1 MSFLSRNTA
10 SASGRNG
17 SLPIGDLPGISC
29 YSEGETLVV
38 NFTEIPIVSF
48 DRSSDDLKARRGRF
62 RKSAAR
68 FKADPNRS
76 EPIVDRQ
83 GNTRYFFAGDGNSK
97 LGPAFIDVSQIPGY
111 SDEIRTSSGHL
122 KIGMKGTC
130 PEGVPCGDR
139 GCYAIN
145 AVKRYS
151 DVKRRYLE
159 DNTALLREGHC
170 KEFADFIVERAR
182 GHLAVRFNTY
192 GDFVNYGHF
201 MATVDV
207 ARRLPDKEIL
217 AFTKAFGIIQD
228 AVGRQDFSMPANYT
242 LLLSAW
248 KGMWPIPEELRQR
261 FPVAEYV
268 DNPDEGKDRAKLCK
282 GNCSKCA
289 YCIGLPAGD
298 WVYLVN
304 SYKRRN
310 RR

>member
-1 MSFLSRNTA
+1 MRFLSRNAA
-10 SASGRNG
+10 SSKERV
-17 SLPIGDLPGISC
+17 SPIPAGDLPGISC
-29 YSEGETLVV
+29 YTEGRTLVV

-48 DRSSDDLKARRGRF
+48 NPTSEEIRARRRRF
-62 RKSAAR
+62 RKNASK
-68 FKADPNRS
+68 FKPDPNRS
-76 EPIVDRQ
+76 DPIVDSEGR
-83 GNTRYFFAGDGNSK
+83 TRYFFAGDGNTK

-111 SDEIRTSSGHL
+111 RDEIRTSSGHL

-130 PEGVPCGDR
+130 PEGVPCADM

-145 AVKRYS
+145 AVKRYK
-151 DVKRRYLE
+151 DDKRRYLE

-207 ARRLPDKEIL
+207 ARRLPDKEVL

-228 AVGRQDFSMPANYT
+228 AVSQQDFRMPPNYT

-248 KGMWPIPEELRQR
+248 KDMWPIPGELRDR

-268 DNPDEGKDRAKLCK
+268 DDPKEVKDRSKLCR
-282 GNCSKCA
+282 GDCSACA
-289 YCIGLPAGD
+289 YCIGLQPGD

-304 SYKRRN
+304 SYKRRH
-310 RR
+310 RK